1 MRFRFMV
8 SARHSNP
15 ADLSPTMLLGLPF
28 SEVVEDGGTRT
39 LGTNASRFDFEL
51 PDGTTPIVAQK
62 VGQGYAFIAGFNAY
76 MCVSRLFV
84 LKHSNEANI
93 GKRSTDWSPAH
104 E

>member
-8 SARHSNP
+8 SARHCDP

-28 SEVVEDGGTRT
+28 VEVEEDGGKRA
-39 LGTNASRFDFEL
+39 LGANASRFEFDL
-51 PDGTTPIVAQK
+51 PDGTTPTVAQK

-76 MCVSRLFV
+76 TSVSRLFV
-84 LKHSNEANI
+84 LKHSKEANV
-93 GKRSTDWSPAH
+93 GKRSADWSPAH